1 MKTAAAVPIYQK
13 ASFPPCEAKC
23 GMTPG
28 RLQLAAQAVPDGAHT
43 CTMSQ
48 DLPARMTDALAELII
63 SETEAGTSAMLDGLS
78 QSELQFLAGA
88 LIAKGEERPKSDQ
101 QLLRYLQAA
110 KQLLHRAIAAD
121 VGR

>member
-1 MKTAAAVPIYQK
+1 MAPY
-13 ASFPPCEAKC
+13 
-23 GMTPG
+23 
-28 RLQLAAQAVPDGAHT
+28 T